1 MLFDKLTVI
10 ALGVLIPDLV
20 KFASIDPKVPSFNS
34 GSESSILEQSLLHTL
49 SDLLVDPEIVRLI
62 AFAPSVNV
70 PSVVFTRL
78 HHRKEDHKVEVAKQC
93 PEDLWL
99 R

>member
-1 MLFDKLTVI
+1 MLFNKLTII
-10 ALGVLIPDLV
+10 ALWVLIPDLV
-20 KFASIDPKVPSFNS
+20 KFASIDPKVPAFDG
-34 GSESSILEQSLLHTL
+34 GSESSIFQQDLLHSL

-70 PSVVFTRL
+70 PSVVFSRL
-78 HHRKEDHKVEVAKQC
+78 HHREKDHKVEVAKQC